1 MYFSSIQRVYF
12 SLKSK
17 IKNLSAQAQKYL
29 QLIPKAQCTECCPSK
44 KDSLCT
50 LHNKFNHSAISKAVS
65 NKRIFLISFALF
77 YNLRRLAFYILYSY
91 PQVTNPIYPLRS
103 KPRKS
108 YLPQKP
114 FQTKFSM
121 KCYCHALNSCSLHQT
136 CNLLL
141 SRFVNCSSMNID
153 FPQLE
158 SKLLKGRRQRSLT
171 FLHNTQIVPCT

>member
-1 MYFSSIQRVYF
+1 MYFSNIQRVYF

-17 IKNLSAQAQKYL
+17 IKQKFVFLGTEIFTTNSKNTVNRMLYIKNRLTFDFAQQI
-29 QLIPKAQCTECCPSK
+29 QP
-44 KDSLCT
+44 LCNIKSYFKQT
-50 LHNKFNHSAISKAVS
+50 
-65 NKRIFLISFALF
+65 IFLTSFALF
-77 YNLRRLAFYILYSY
+77 YNSRRLAFYILYSY

-108 YLPQKP
+108 YLPQKS

-141 SRFVNCSSMNID
+141 SRFVNCSSMNIGLS
-153 FPQLE
+153 PTGE
-158 SKLLKGRRQRSLT
+158 
-171 FLHNTQIVPCT
+171 